1 MPEIVKW
8 GIVSPLVTKLS
19 HHWRPNCHNSVA
31 TIFVLREHDQP
42 INKTMADIEKITQ
55 IGLVPAELINDLRQ
69 IIDSARSRVA
79 ATANYELTAMYW
91 HFGNRINSDV
101 LNNARAEYGKQIVAT
116 VARQL
121 QEEYGTKGFEERTI
135 RRMMQFALQFPDF
148 QIVSTLLSKLS
159 WSHFVIVM
167 PIKDAL
173 QREFYLTMAANEM
186 WSVRT
191 LQAKIDGMLYE
202 RTAIASKPEE
212 LIKQELSNLRE
223 TDTMSPDLVFKSPYF
238 LEFTGLKGMY
248 SEKSLEDSLVA
259 HLEQFIMELGNGFT
273 FVERQKRMIIDGED
287 FYLDLLF
294 YHRKLHRLI
303 AIDLKLGRFKAQ
315 YKGQMELYLR
325 WLEQNEMQP
334 GEESPLGLLLCTE
347 GSEEQIN
354 LLQLDKSGIRVAQY
368 LTELPSKEVLL
379 RQLQKSLAA
388 AKELS
393 TDR

>member
-1 MPEIVKW
+1 MGNCVNAVDQIV
-8 GIVSPLVTKLS
+8 
-19 HHWRPNCHNSVA
+19 
-31 TIFVLREHDQP
+31 VLRDT
-42 INKTMADIEKITQ
+42 INRQTKTMADIEKITQ

-69 IIDSARSRVA
+69 IIDSARSHVA
-79 ATANYELTAMYW
+79 ATANYEVTMMNW
-91 HFGNRINSDV
+91 NIGNRINSDV
-101 LNNARAEYGKQIVAT
+101 LNNERAEYGQQIVSQVAT
-116 VARQL
+116 QL
-121 QEEYGTKGFEERTI
+121 QEEYGTKGFELRSI
-135 RRMMQFALQFPDF
+135 QRMMQFARLMPDSK
-148 QIVSTLLSKLS
+148 IVSQLATKLS
-159 WSHFVIVM
+159 WSHFIEVL
-167 PIKDAL
+167 PLKEPL
-173 QREFYLTMAANEM
+173 QREFYLTMAAAERWGRNKLRE
-186 WSVRT
+186 
-191 LQAKIDGMLYE
+191 KIDGMLFE
-202 RTAIASKPEE
+202 RTAIATKPEE
-212 LIKQELSNLRE
+212 LIKSELANLRDNDVM
-223 TDTMSPDLVFKSPYF
+223 TPDMVFKSPYF

-347 GSEEQIN
+347 GNEEQIN

-388 AKELS
+388 AKDLS

>member
-1 MPEIVKW
+1 
-8 GIVSPLVTKLS
+8 
-19 HHWRPNCHNSVA
+19 
-31 TIFVLREHDQP
+31 
-42 INKTMADIEKITQ
+42 
-55 IGLVPAELINDLRQ
+55 
-69 IIDSARSRVA
+69 
-79 ATANYELTAMYW
+79 
-91 HFGNRINSDV
+91 
-101 LNNARAEYGKQIVAT
+101 
-116 VARQL
+116 
-121 QEEYGTKGFEERTI
+121 
-135 RRMMQFALQFPDF
+135 MMQFAQLFPDF

-167 PIKDAL
+167 PIKDEL

-202 RTAIASKPEE
+202 RTAIATKPEE
-212 LIKQELSNLRE
+212 LIKQELADLRDNE
-223 TDTMSPDLVFKSPYF
+223 TLSPDLVFKSPYF

-388 AKELS
+388 DKELS
-393 TDR
+393 TER